1 MRYDT
6 PIYFQRT
13 ETGEYDSNTG
23 DYGPDKVVETKKYA
37 NATEASV
44 DTLNLIYGELRQGSY
59 VIRLQRQY
67 DQPFDRIRI
76 GRKTYRVD
84 FSKNVRNGQVFV
96 ASEAK

>member
-13 ETGEYDSNTG
+13 EAGEYDPDTG
-23 DYGPDKVVETKKYA
+23 NYGPDKIVETKKYA
-37 NATEASV
+37 NVTEASV
-44 DTLNLIYGELRQGSY
+44 DTLSLIYGELRQGSY

-76 GRKTYRVD
+76 GRKTYQVD
-84 FSKNVRNGQVFV
+84 FSRNCKVFV
-96 ASEAK
+96 ASEVQ